1 MKVAQITY
9 SANPSS
15 AVTRLS
21 KSLNMQNIQSD
32 ILAIKSNNIEI
43 KKIKPNI
50 VNKVINHIIYI
61 SEKKILKILYPRKN
75 QMYFDISNY
84 GCITKK
90 FIVALQD
97 YDIIHIHWINGM
109 LSYKDIKKISNI
121 NKPVLW
127 TMHDCWAYTGGCH
140 HGCNNFKELC
150 GNCKILN
157 SNNKNDI
164 SKYVLKKKI
173 KNFSNNLIIISPSKW
188 MDERVKTS
196 TLFKNNKSY
205 YIPNGIPTNIFKS
218 YNNKHGLYRILVGA
232 DSPQKSPYK
241 GYEYLVKTIKIIV
254 EKYPNYSQKIELI
267 FFGNNCDSEIIRKDL
282 AGVKS
287 IKFEGY
293 INSQEKLAKLY
304 SSANYFLCTS
314 IYDNLPT
321 TLIESLACYTPCI
334 SFDTGGINDII
345 DHKFNGYLAERLNCE
360 DLAKGII
367 WCINNNNKN
376 ILGEN
381 GRAKVMSCFSDYLM
395 AKRHSELYKELR

>member
-241 GYEYLVKTIKIIV
+241 GYEYLVKTIKIII

-267 FFGNNCDSEIIRKDL
+267 F
-282 AGVKS
+282 
-287 IKFEGY
+287 
-293 INSQEKLAKLY
+293 
-304 SSANYFLCTS
+304 
-314 IYDNLPT
+314 
-321 TLIESLACYTPCI
+321 
-334 SFDTGGINDII
+334 
-345 DHKFNGYLAERLNCE
+345 
-360 DLAKGII
+360 
-367 WCINNNNKN
+367 
-376 ILGEN
+376 
-381 GRAKVMSCFSDYLM
+381 
-395 AKRHSELYKELR
+395 